1 MGRKAFLTGKTLME
15 QRASMTLQQ
24 LQQRIN
30 SLITCDATRD
40 VWVTAELSDVAV
52 RGGHCYME
60 LLQKDAAGAVTV
72 AKARGII
79 WASAYRSIAMK
90 FHAAT
95 GRPFATGLKVM
106 VRVTATYHPV
116 YGFSLLVSDVDPA
129 YTMGDLLRRRA
140 EIIAR
145 LRAEGILEQNRSL
158 DWPAVARRIAV
169 ISAPGA
175 AGYGDFVNQLLR
187 NPRHLRFAV
196 KLFPAVMQGD
206 RTPSTVI
213 AALEAIVAD
222 SEEWDCVV
230 IIRGGGATSDLA
242 AFEDY
247 GLAAAVAMFP
257 LPVIVG
263 IGHERD
269 TTVLDDVA
277 NMRVKTPTAAAEWLI
292 ARGAAALDSLRNL
305 GNAIAL
311 AASERVA
318 GSMQRLAYFEG
329 LLPVIP
335 LQSVE
340 RQRAR
345 LLKVTSQLTAV
356 AGRIGPHIT
365 RLDAIAEALRTA
377 AASAIERRSARLDAL
392 TQLVSALS
400 PAATLA
406 RGYSITR
413 IDGHALKSAA
423 ALSPGQ
429 TVTTILADGSFKS
442 TVS

>member
-1 MGRKAFLTGKTLME
+1 ME
-15 QRASMTLQQ
+15 QRETLTLQQ

-30 SLITCDATRD
+30 RLITCDATRD

-60 LLQKDAAGAVTV
+60 LLQKDQDGAVTL

-79 WASAYRSIAMK
+79 WSSALKGISAK
-90 FHAAT
+90 FHAVT
-95 GRPFATGLKVM
+95 GRPLATGLKVM

-116 YGFSLLVSDVDPA
+116 YGFSLQITDIDPA

-140 EIIAR
+140 EIINR
-145 LRAEGILEQNRSL
+145 LRSEGILEQNRSL
-158 DWPAVARRIAV
+158 EWTAVPQRIAV

-175 AGYGDFVNQLLR
+175 AGYGDFVNQLLN
-187 NPRHLRFAV
+187 NPHKLRFAV

-213 AALEAIVAD
+213 AALEAIAMD

-242 AFEDY
+242 SFEDY
-247 GLAAAVAMFP
+247 DLAAAVAMYP
-257 LPVIVG
+257 LPVVIG

-269 TTVLDDVA
+269 ITVLDYVA
-277 NMRVKTPTAAAEWLI
+277 NMRVKTPTAAAEWLVG
-292 ARGAAALDSLRNL
+292 RGESALSTLRDL

-311 AASERVA
+311 GSSEKIA
-318 GSMQRLAYFEG
+318 GAMHRLAYFEG
-329 LLPVIP
+329 LLPVLP
-335 LQSVE
+335 MQTLE
-340 RQRAR
+340 RRKAQ
-345 LLKVTSQLTAV
+345 LLTVTSQLGAV
-356 AGRIGPHIT
+356 AGRIGPHMA
-365 RLDAIAEALRTA
+365 RLDAM
-377 AASAIERRSARLDAL
+377 AASLLTATATITDRRRARLDAL
-392 TQLVSALS
+392 EQIASALS

-413 IDGHALKSAA
+413 VDGHAVTRAES
-423 ALSPGQ
+423 LSRGQ
-429 TVTTILADGSFKS
+429 AVTTSLADGSFTS
-442 TVS
+442 TVN